1 MLAPSKPGRADI
13 ITSRR
18 WDAQDK
24 IGIRAALPGLEEPV
38 LWLDNLLPL
47 VSC

>member
-1 MLAPSKPGRADI
+1 MLAPSKPGQADN

-38 LWLDNLLPL
+38 LWLDTILPL